1 MREDFDMSATQLA
14 SVTALILADEVRT
27 HLADGDLAAAGP
39 VRLAGGLESHCAALA
54 ARVVLAEV
62 EHCVEQEDGLGR
74 PVGIDRWWELVLQLR
89 ALDRLADEHGPRE
102 GRRGG

>member
-1 MREDFDMSATQLA
+1 MRGDLDMDATQLA
-14 SVTALILADEVRT
+14 SATALILADEVRA

-54 ARVVLAEV
+54 ARVVLADV

-74 PVGIDRWWELVLQLR
+74 PVGINRWWELVLQLR
-89 ALDRLADEHGPRE
+89 APDRLLNGHGPGE